1 MASHS
6 SQTLRV
12 GQLANKVGKTVRTI
26 HFYEEL
32 GLLSP
37 ASRSKG
43 GFRQYDDEA
52 LNRIHWIDR
61 LQQVGF
67 SLPEIRDFL
76 KDFQDIH
83 SGPKAMEKLS
93 RFYQEKLAETRAA
106 IARHQALE
114 AELNDSLQYLTACGG
129 CGIETPR
136 TACSTCED
144 QSHADTNPPVLV
156 AALTECA

>member
-1 MASHS
+1 MAHQS

-37 ASRSKG
+37 TSRSKG

-52 LNRIHWIDR
+52 INRIHWIDR
-61 LQQVGF
+61 LQQLDF
-67 SLPEIRDFL
+67 SLTEIRDFL
-76 KDFQDIH
+76 KDFQEIH
-83 SGPKAMEKLS
+83 SGPKAMEKLAG
-93 RFYQEKLAETRAA
+93 FYQEKLAETRAA

-144 QSHADTNPPVLV
+144 QSHADTHTPVLV

>member
-1 MASHS
+1 MAHQS

-37 ASRSKG
+37 TSRSKG

-52 LNRIHWIDR
+52 INRIHWIDR
-61 LQQVGF
+61 LQQLDF
-67 SLPEIRDFL
+67 SLTEIRDFL
-76 KDFQDIH
+76 KDFQEIH
-83 SGPKAMEKLS
+83 SGPKAMEKLAG
-93 RFYQEKLAETRAA
+93 FYQEKLAETRAA

-114 AELNDSLQYLTACGG
+114 AELDDSLQYLTACGG